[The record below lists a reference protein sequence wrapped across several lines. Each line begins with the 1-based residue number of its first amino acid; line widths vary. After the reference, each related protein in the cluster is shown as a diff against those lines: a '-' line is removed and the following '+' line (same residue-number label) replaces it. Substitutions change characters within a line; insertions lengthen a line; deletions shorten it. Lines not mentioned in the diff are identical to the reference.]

1 MPRTAVVAER
11 MTDAT
16 TADALREHREDR
28 AALLASLT
36 ASLQA
41 DPRVSAVWFHGSFGR
56 GEADDL
62 SDLDLWVAVS
72 DLAGLEADAMLCG
85 HAALAG
91 NLIGAKR
98 SPDIAPP
105 GGGFL
110 ASRHEGRYGY
120 LGIDW
125 SWQPQ
130 SALTLPAEVTV
141 LIERDGQD
149 VPMVV
154 PHLPV
159 VKLDRNIVESP
170 VEGGLWFAWLMIG
183 VTAKCLARD
192 PQSDMAL
199 MLYPRP
205 ALEDVA
211 ALLGQQDTLLPID
224 WSVPEKPL
232 DKLER
237 LRGLARTVA
246 EAADAARAQGHSF
259 SPQYLPCLFRY
270 LGMVG
275 SILKDAA
282 SAR

>member
-1 MPRTAVVAER
+1 
-11 MTDAT
+11 
-16 TADALREHREDR
+16 
-28 AALLASLT
+28 
-36 ASLQA
+36 
-41 DPRVSAVWFHGSFGR
+41 
-56 GEADDL
+56 
-62 SDLDLWVAVS
+62 
-72 DLAGLEADAMLCG
+72 MLCG

-91 NLIGAKR
+91 NLIGAKQ
-98 SPDIAPP
+98 SPNIAPL

-110 ASRHEGRYGY
+110 AARHEGRCGY

-141 LIERDGQD
+141 LLERDGQD
-149 VPMVV
+149 VPMAV
-154 PHLPV
+154 PPLPEV
-159 VKLDRNIVESP
+159 GLDKDIVESP

-183 VTAKCLARD
+183 VAAKHLARD

-205 ALEDVA
+205 ALEDVV
-211 ALLGQQDTLLPID
+211 ALLGQQDALLPVD

-237 LRGLARTVA
+237 LRSLAFIAGR
-246 EAADAARAQGHSF
+246 AADAARAQGHSF
-259 SPQYLPCLFRY
+259 SPRYLPCLFRY
-270 LGMVG
+270 LDMVEG
-275 SILKDAA
+275 ILKDAA